1 MNRLLATTAVVLLL
15 GAAPALAED
24 QAPTDNSAGPS
35 AMQAP
40 NPVEP
45 PAMQSPADP
54 GAPLP
59 GKSSEAPKPSPN
71 ADLSEAPKPTPNAD
85 LADKGSKGS
94 GAQFL
99 SKQSPTDWLAST
111 IIDKPVVNA
120 ANETI
125 GDVNDLVTDNK
136 GRIVAVLI
144 GAGGFLG
151 IGEKDVAIP
160 YESLKLARDEND
172 NVTVI
177 ADLTK
182 DQLASAPDYQTL
194 DEQEVTQSSAK
205 TDLDEKTKTY

>member
-1 MNRLLATTAVVLLL
+1 MNRLLATTALGLLL
-15 GAAPALAED
+15 SAAPALAD
-24 QAPTDNSAGPS
+24 PQAPIDNSANPP

-40 NPVEP
+40 QASEP
-45 PAMQSPADP
+45 PAMLPQAAPSPV
-54 GAPLP
+54 APMP
-59 GKSSEAPKPSPN
+59 SKSSEAPK
-71 ADLSEAPKPTPNAD
+71 LVPNAD
-85 LADKGSKGS
+85 LADKGSGV
-94 GAQFL
+94 QFL
-99 SKQSPTDWLAST
+99 NEQRSSEWLAST

-125 GDVNDLVTDNK
+125 GDVNDLVADNK
-136 GRIVAVLI
+136 GRIVAALI
-144 GAGGFLG
+144 GVGGFLG

-177 ADLTK
+177 ANLTK